1 MKEQKATRLLYIL
14 LIIWIIAITALTL
27 TACGR
32 EEFLSDC
39 PTAPLTESTEPVL
52 CATVLMPEMRL
63 HFLDEE
69 VPCSVALTPSS
80 SYIYREIPGQS
91 TLSKSTRPCDREELC
106 IFYSADPEGIARL
119 SGGSWEESALP
130 ALTLTAYP
138 AAEDNTVD
146 LAEEHRQTV
155 AITDGQFRLLRGR
168 YYYEAEVKREEGT
181 VTYGFICYHT
191 DEYEITHHWDGGCIV
206 ELISENPDS
215 GQKIFPKIML
225 EPNLSNNG
233 GIRLELARRGE
244 GSWSYINHADTEIRI
259 SWENDMNTDDP
270 RLYVMDEA
278 ELIGRYK
285 IDASLSKHKAQ
296 KITYTRYAHDGTLLE
311 SETEITGN
319 VITFLE
325 NSCYVIAVTYEQG
338 TLRYLQKTGAMTLTP
353 HPKDDPAI
361 SSKMAYI
368 LREGYVRQMRTLN
381 APTVE
386 DVWLQKYLGSFGAG
400 YLVYMGD
407 KSEHAPNARTIH
419 VADYDI
425 TRPTEQPLYVYS
437 RSSFFTV
444 EAAYR
449 AERLTKHDVYQLG
462 SLVDPTFRDR
472 YPQAPILSD
481 EEGGNA

>member
-1 MKEQKATRLLYIL
+1 MKAFRHLFLAGIFL
-14 LIIWIIAITALTL
+14 LTL
-27 TACGR
+27 TACGQ

-39 PTAPLTESTEPVL
+39 PTAPSTESITPIT
-52 CATVLMPEMRL
+52 CATILMPEMRL
-63 HFLDEE
+63 HFLDED

-80 SYIYREIPGQS
+80 NYIYRDSLGNGSIS
-91 TLSKSTRPCDREELC
+91 WSTRPCDRKDLS

-146 LAEEHRQTV
+146 LAEELRQTITV
-155 AITDGQFRLLRGR
+155 TDGQFHLLRGR
-168 YYYEAEVKREEGT
+168 YYYEAEVKHEEGA

-191 DEYEITHHWDGGCIV
+191 DEYAVTHHWDGGCIV

-215 GQKIFPKIML
+215 GKKNFPGITL
-225 EPNLSNNG
+225 VPNLSNNG
-233 GIRLELARRGE
+233 GINLHLSRRGE
-244 GSWSYINHADTEIRI
+244 GSWSYINHANTEIRI
-259 SWENDMNTDDP
+259 TWENDMNTDDP

-285 IDASLSKHKAQ
+285 IDASRSRHKAQ
-296 KITYTRYAHDGTLLE
+296 KITYTRYAYDGTLLE
-311 SETEITGN
+311 PETEITGN
-319 VITFLE
+319 IITFLE

-353 HPKDDPAI
+353 HPKDDPAL

-368 LREGYVRQMRTLN
+368 LREGYVKQMRTLN

-407 KSEHAPNARTIH
+407 KTEHAPNARTIH

-425 TRPTEQPLYVYS
+425 TLPTEQPLYIYS
-437 RSSFFTV
+437 RSYFFTV

-449 AERLTKHDVYQLG
+449 AERLTKQDVYQLG

-472 YPQAPILSD
+472 YPQAPTLSG
-481 EEGGNA
+481 EGGGNA